1 MVSDPEQA
9 RLLLDARTRAQ
20 LAPFLARP
28 LAVGEAAR
36 RAGEKPNTVL
46 RRVQRFLAA
55 GLLEVA
61 ETVPRRG
68 RPIRRYRTIADV
80 FFVPFEASAAEDLE
94 AALAEREAWVATVLR
109 RAVVRARREAIGVW
123 GTRIYR
129 DERGRVQVQMAVR
142 PDADAEP
149 PGPEGPAVLSAWR
162 DALELDYPD
171 AKALQRELF
180 ELLQRYQAKR
190 GAQRYVIHL
199 GLAPVAPE
207 DLR

>member
-1 MVSDPEQA
+1 MS
-9 RLLLDARTRAQ
+9 
-20 LAPFLARP
+20 
-28 LAVGEAAR
+28 EAAR
-36 RAGEKPNTVL
+36 VTGDKPNTVL
-46 RRVQRFLAA
+46 RRVQRFTRA
-55 GLLEVA
+55 GLLERA

-68 RPIRRYRTIADV
+68 RPLHRYRTIADV
-80 FFVPFEASAAEDLE
+80 FFVPFEASAAHDLE
-94 AALAEREAWVATVLR
+94 AALAEREAWVAALLR
-109 RAVVRARREAIGVW
+109 RSVVRARREAIGVW

-142 PDADAEP
+142 PDADALP

-162 DALELDYPD
+162 DGLELDYPD

-180 ELLQRYQAKR
+180 ELLERYQSKR

-207 DLR
+207 DVR